1 MLIDFHA
8 HVFPD
13 RLAAGAVAGLAAR
26 AHFTPYTNGSLA
38 DTQRIMSEQGVDRFV
53 ALNIAVSPK
62 TERHVN
68 DFAISLLQ
76 YPNVIPFGSVHPD
89 SENALSE
96 LSRLQKAGVKGI
108 KFHNEYQGFFVDDGK
123 GMRIYEECVRLGL
136 IMLFHGGADRG
147 FSPPVKTAP
156 RRMRRVALRFPQAKI
171 IVAHLGGQ
179 DMQQEAIDELAD
191 TNVYIDTSFVSR
203 SVEPSVAERSIR
215 AFGFD
220 RVIFGS
226 DCPWDTPANT
236 VAFLQAMDFSQEEYE
251 KIYSKNA
258 LKILGE

>member
-68 DFAISLLQ
+68 DFAISLLR

-136 IMLFHGGADRG
+136 IMLFHGAGG
-147 FSPPVKTAP
+147 CLVSSSSP
-156 RRMRRVALRFPQAKI
+156 LPQANAESAN
-171 IVAHLGGQ
+171 AHR
-179 DMQQEAIDELAD
+179 
-191 TNVYIDTSFVSR
+191 TSMRTSHLNF
-203 SVEPSVAERSIR
+203 
-215 AFGFD
+215 F
-220 RVIFGS
+220 IFS
-226 DCPWDTPANT
+226 S
-236 VAFLQAMDFSQEEYE
+236 F
-251 KIYSKNA
+251 IYA
-258 LKILGE
+258 

>member
-1 MLIDFHA
+1 
-8 HVFPD
+8 
-13 RLAAGAVAGLAAR
+13 
-26 AHFTPYTNGSLA
+26 
-38 DTQRIMSEQGVDRFV
+38 MSEQGVDRFV
-53 ALNIAVSPK
+53 ALNITVSPK

-147 FSPPVKTAP
+147 FSPPVKTPPA
-156 RRMRRVALRFPQAKI
+156 RMRKVAQAFPEGKFV
-171 IVAHLGGQ
+171 VAHLGGQ
-179 DMQQEAIDELAD
+179 DMIGDAVEYLSD
-191 TNVYIDTSFVSR
+191 TNVMIDVSFSSR
-203 SVEPSVAERSIR
+203 TAAPDAAEACIR

-220 RVIFGS
+220 RVLFGT
-226 DCPWDTPANT
+226 DCPWDTPEST
-236 VAFLQAMDFSQEEYE
+236 LAFLSGMHFTQEEMRRICE
-251 KIYSKNA
+251 KNA
-258 LKILGE
+258 LRLLGEG